1 MACVACLHIICR
13 ICVVRQVPDEDWGFP
28 LGFLQEVVMTK
39 SFAQQLSDARLMIA
53 GVGKNLDALGKI
65 GLTAADVEEM
75 ESTLKVT
82 SDLDS
87 RQESLKA
94 ELRTCTAELN
104 KSQRALAGLVSAA
117 KKRVKLVMPQEL
129 WREFGIGDK
138 R

>member
-1 MACVACLHIICR
+1 
-13 ICVVRQVPDEDWGFP
+13 
-28 LGFLQEVVMTK
+28 MTK

-65 GLTAADVEEM
+65 GLSAADVEEM